1 VLTSGDSI
9 HCAGGTL
16 GRHRHVCAFFNDLD
30 EEHRVLR
37 SFFKEGIDRG
47 ERTAHIVG
55 ADNREE
61 YLRRLAE
68 AGINVKEMMDAAR
81 LEVLCVLFSPQA
93 RSRL

>member
-1 VLTSGDSI
+1 MTSGDSI
-9 HCAGGTL
+9 HCVGGTL

-30 EEHRVLR
+30 KEHKVLG

-47 ERTAHIVG
+47 EKAAHIVE

-68 AGINVKEMMDAAR
+68 AGINVKEMMDAGR
-81 LEVLCVLFSPQA
+81 REVLCVLSSPQA